1 MTHAWSLHMPM
12 PWRPWAFLLVAI
24 VVAVLAEHTSSS
36 SKQSKKWEVTSTGF
50 VSGDFL
56 PDAYTCNSPD
66 GGVSPPLDWSKH
78 TPSGVQQ
85 YLITRTNIPHPDSDM
100 SGDDWDVTHEYKTRF
115 DWVVY
120 DVSKKTTSV
129 KADGSTKIGTL
140 GGTFPGVEYIY
151 RSSCS
156 KGQGM
161 KQVTFSVHALNGDL
175 AEKVE
180 KKKTCDD
187 DGDECDVGWYMH
199 YYAQKHD
206 MIIDTATIDVW
217 YCGGCSDEE
226 VKAYCDAADADG
238 DLRKA
243 CSKAG
248 KYDA

>member
-1 MTHAWSLHMPM
+1 LL
-12 PWRPWAFLLVAI
+12 LLVATL
-24 VVAVLAEHTSSS
+24 VAVLAKKHKSSSEETSS
-36 SKQSKKWEVTSTGF
+36 KWAVTSSAF
-50 VSGDFL
+50 ENGDFL
-56 PDAYTCNSPD
+56 PDEYTCKAAN

-78 TPSGVQQ
+78 TPSGVKQ
-85 YLITRTNIPHPDSDM
+85 YLITRTNIPHPTSDAT
-100 SGDDWDVTHEYKTRF
+100 DDWDELKEYKTRY

-161 KQVTFSVHALNGDL
+161 KRVTFSVHALNDDL
-175 AEKVE
+175 AKKVDKE
-180 KKKTCDD
+180 KTCDSH
-187 DGDECDVGWYMH
+187 GEECDVGWYMH
-199 YYAQKHD
+199 YYAQKHG
-206 MIIDTATIDVW
+206 MIIETAEIVVW
-217 YCGGCSDEE
+217 YCGGCSDDE
-226 VKAYCDAADADG
+226 VKAYCNAADAADE
-238 DLRKA
+238 LRQA